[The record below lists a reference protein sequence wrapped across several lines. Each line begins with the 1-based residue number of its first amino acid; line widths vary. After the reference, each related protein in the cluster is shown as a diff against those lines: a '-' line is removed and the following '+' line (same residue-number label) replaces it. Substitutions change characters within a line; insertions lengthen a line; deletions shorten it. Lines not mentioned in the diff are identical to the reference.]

1 VRGLSSGQPS
11 EDPGA
16 EAPGLVARLLD
27 NTPLDRRGRAA
38 LLRRLAVSL
47 GGSAR
52 RAGAAA
58 VASGQWL
65 TDTVAD
71 LAPHVPVRDLPTL
84 SAHHAGLVGEDL
96 ASALIDSAVR
106 TTSAIGMAAGVVS
119 SLEFAAPPLLL
130 SSPVQVAAETVAVIA
145 VELKLVAEL
154 HEVYGR
160 AAVGTPAVRAAAYL
174 GAWTRGRALER
185 AAGGGGVSGLVTGA
199 TRRALRR
206 RVMRRAGENAASVL
220 PMLAGAVASASL
232 NARQTRKL
240 GTAISKDLHP

>member
-1 VRGLSSGQPS
+1 MRGLSSGEPAD
-11 EDPGA
+11 DPGA
-16 EAPGLVARLLD
+16 DAPGVIARLLD

-38 LLRRLAVSL
+38 LLRRLGLSL
-47 GGSAR
+47 GASAR

-65 TDTVAD
+65 TDTVAE
-71 LAPHVPVRDLPTL
+71 LAPHVPIRDLPTL
-84 SAHHAGLVGEDL
+84 SAHHGGLLGDEL
-96 ASALIDSAVR
+96 ASALTDSAVR
-106 TTSAIGMAAGVVS
+106 TTSAIGAAAGVVS

-160 AAVGTPAVRAAAYL
+160 AATGTPAVRAAAYL

-185 AAGGGGVSGLVTGA
+185 AAGGGGVSGLLTGA

-206 RVMRRAGENAASVL
+206 RVMKRAGENAASVL
-220 PMLAGAVASASL
+220 PMLAGALASASL
-232 NARQTRKL
+232 NARQTRRL
-240 GTAISKDLHP
+240 GAAITQDLHP